1 MSGEH
6 VGTTSRMNVTSGK
19 SSIWPLEALE
29 NQGFGKLRK
38 FSRGKR
44 PRGTIAFGY
53 IAYERRQDAS

>member
-1 MSGEH
+1 MSGQH

-29 NQGFGKLRK
+29 NQGFGKLEK

-44 PRGTIAFGY
+44 PSHNCFWIY
-53 IAYERRQDAS
+53 SI